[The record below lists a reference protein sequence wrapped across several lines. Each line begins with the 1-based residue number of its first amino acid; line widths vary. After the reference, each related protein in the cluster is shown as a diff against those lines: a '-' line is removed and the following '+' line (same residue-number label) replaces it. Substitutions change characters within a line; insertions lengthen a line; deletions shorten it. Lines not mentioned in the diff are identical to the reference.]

1 MLKLEKEN
9 GKITIESYSIRLV
22 SIGILFALAGL
33 LAILFGKDENDL
45 QLIDHVIYFSVC
57 FISIVIHSFK
67 KIEVNGNDLI
77 ITSRSLLG
85 TKTHFLKRSEI
96 ATVAMAYGKGSYARG
111 GSIRLDTKNEESYVL
126 VSYDL
131 GQRKNIERLL
141 ENVKP
146 FL

>member
-9 GKITIESYSIRLV
+9 GKITIESYSIRLA
-22 SIGILFALAGL
+22 SIGVLFALAGL
-33 LAILFGKDENDL
+33 LAILFGKTENDL

-57 FISIVIHSFK
+57 FISIAIHSFK
-67 KIEVNGNDLI
+67 KIEVNDNDLI

-85 TKTHFLKRSEI
+85 TKTQVLKRSEI
-96 ATVAMAYGKGSYARG
+96 ATVDMAYGKGSYARG

-126 VSYDL
+126 VAYDL

-141 ENVKP
+141 EDVKP

>member
-9 GKITIESYSIRLV
+9 GKITIESYPIRLV

-33 LAILFGKDENDL
+33 LAILFGKNENDL

-57 FISIVIHSFK
+57 FIAIVIHSFK

-85 TKTHFLKRSEI
+85 TKTQVLKRSEI
-96 ATVAMAYGKGSYARG
+96 ETVAMAYGKGSYARG
-111 GSIRLDTKNEESYVL
+111 GSIRLDTKNEESYIL
-126 VSYDL
+126 VAYDL
-131 GQRKNIERLL
+131 GQRKNIEKLL
-141 ENVKP
+141 EDIKP